1 MMASV
6 SDNIRILT
14 GVFTTALQI
23 MSDEPAFL
31 NWLPDADALG
41 RPCRILFAIAVIS
54 DKVPPQLVAGLEA
67 IAAAPVERHSHV
79 RHWRPDWLAGAG
91 GFEPLHFRIGIH
103 PDSQP
108 RGRTRTCASRTKGAP
123 DGRLDPVEAGWSSA
137 DLISRCR
144 GSNASQMKVTDP
156 SRTGKGA
163 SRR

>member
-1 MMASV
+1 MASV

-41 RPCRILFAIAVIS
+41 RPFRILFAIAVIS

-123 DGRLDPVEAGWSSA
+123 VGRLDPVEAG
-137 DLISRCR
+137 
-144 GSNASQMKVTDP
+144 
-156 SRTGKGA
+156 
-163 SRR
+163 